1 MRKYLNATGRARRAH
16 PMHNTGRKNRT
27 KLVVTKFNGA
37 CFLFVSQYEQRKT
50 TIKLYICKLFLRIFD

>member
-27 KLVVTKFNGA
+27 KLVVTKFKA
-37 CFLFVSQYEQRKT
+37 PYFLFFIQREQRKT